1 MNPRTKQYLR
11 KRFGDYYQNSELTL
25 PPELTKREW
34 GFIFFDELPE
44 IVMRRH
50 KAFSSKDEAAEYI
63 RSMTPAHV
71 YHSAAYYKFPGAG
84 TMKEKQWECA
94 DLIFDLDADH
104 LPVKPK
110 SYAEMLFNVKVE
122 TFKLLDFLLEDF
134 GFSENSISIVFSG
147 GRGYHI
153 HVRDPKVLTLESSER
168 REIVDYVSGIG
179 LGLEFLFKPEKYI
192 VYYSGKFKKTELE
205 SSRKISSF
213 DDVSGGFGWGK
224 RISEYLISYLDE
236 LTKKDKNVALN
247 DVISLIKISNIN
259 FLKLKGISDKT
270 INDIL
275 QLKEVYLFS
284 WEDVPGNDSSKL
296 IKFIIDELGV
306 SLEKNVKIE
315 KSENGS
321 AINICDDNNSISLKL
336 NKKKTK
342 ASITIGKEKNH
353 DLIVKMENGKLKIFA
368 EYTLRKIAEKLN
380 ILENI
385 VSSVFIVDD
394 LWDVKKY
401 ALEKYEDLITIAK
414 NPEIMN
420 SLKNKGIITF
430 EIINNI
436 RRIPY
441 FFDAIVLKAI
451 EDTKIHTIGAST
463 DEPVTADVKRLIRM
477 PSSLHG
483 GSGMKVV
490 PLTLST
496 LPEFDPLSDAVVF
509 SEKEIKVNAPPL
521 KPQNSMLEMKGK
533 TFRINEGIN
542 TLPEYAAIYLMC
554 RGAAEY
560 A

>member
-104 LPVKPK
+104 VPDTKGKPYK
-110 SYAEMLFNVKVE
+110 EMLEIVKKE
-122 TFKLLDFLLEDF
+122 TTKLLDFLLEDF
-134 GFSENSISIVFSG
+134 GFSEDKINIVFSG

-153 HVRDPKVLTLESSER
+153 HVRDPKVLSLESAER
-168 REIVDYVSGIG
+168 REIVDYLNGT
-179 LGLEFLFKPEKYI
+179 GLETKYIFESEKYV
-192 VYYSGKFKKTELE
+192 VYGAGKFKKKQME
-205 SSRKISSF
+205 SPKRISSF
-213 DDVSGGFGWGK
+213 DKQGGYGWGARISQYLIHYLKEISKKGEADAVNDIVNLIKNYNLKNAKKKNIPDDITK
-224 RISEYLISYLDE
+224 RIIQMKKENPRIGSE
-236 LTKKDKNVALN
+236 
-247 DVISLIKISNIN
+247 
-259 FLKLKGISDKT
+259 
-270 INDIL
+270 
-275 QLKEVYLFS
+275 
-284 WEDVPGNDSSKL
+284 
-296 IKFIIDELGV
+296 
-306 SLEKNVKIE
+306 
-315 KSENGS
+315 
-321 AINICDDNNSISLKL
+321 
-336 NKKKTK
+336 
-342 ASITIGKEKNH
+342 
-353 DLIVKMENGKLKIFA
+353 
-368 EYTLRKIAEKLN
+368 KIAEEVGVSK
-380 ILENI
+380 ENVRDVLI
-385 VSSVFIVDD
+385 AND
-394 LWDVKKY
+394 LWDFKRETAIKVKNLKKY
-401 ALEKYEDLITIAK
+401 AENPKALERIEKGNIDFRNITYI
-414 NPEIMN
+414 
-420 SLKNKGIITF
+420 
-430 EIINNI
+430 
-436 RRIPY
+436 
-441 FFDAIVLKAI
+441 FDAIIDQAVQDNSVHLG
-451 EDTKIHTIGAST
+451 THT

-496 LPEFDPLSDAVVF
+496 LPEFEPLSDAVVF
-509 SEKEIKVNAPPL
+509 SEKEIKVNVTLPL